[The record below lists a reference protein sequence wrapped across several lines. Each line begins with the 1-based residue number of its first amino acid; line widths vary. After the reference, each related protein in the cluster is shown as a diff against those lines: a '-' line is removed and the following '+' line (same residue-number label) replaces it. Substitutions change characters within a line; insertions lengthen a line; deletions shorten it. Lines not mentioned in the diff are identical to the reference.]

1 MRYDVMIIGGGP
13 GGYTAA
19 NKAAKNGLKT
29 ALFEKSEVGGT
40 CLNRGCIPMKSLI
53 ESARIYKSHLE
64 SELFGIKYENVSFD
78 YESVNSR
85 RNTVVKT
92 LREGVE
98 KSLKANKVDLIKGEA
113 KLISENCV
121 ECNGETYEADNIVI
135 ASGSIVSKPPIE
147 GIELAISSDE
157 VLESEYQ
164 LPESLVI
171 IGGGVIGVEIASA
184 LSTFGTKVSV
194 IEMADNLIPT
204 MDKDIGQRLAMFFK
218 KRGIEV
224 FCSASVKAIKEDGD
238 NKTVL
243 YTNKNNE
250 EVSISAKEVLIATGR
265 KANIANLVKEGVD
278 LNIDRGI
285 IADNNGRTN
294 IDNIYVIG
302 DAMAGNIQLAHVAEA
317 QGENV
322 VDLIL
327 NKPQTNDMSV
337 IPSGIYTDP
346 EIASVGL
353 REEDLKKQNKEYSIK
368 KYLTGAN
375 GKCLIENSES
385 GFVKLLVCDE
395 VIVGGQIICPHATEL
410 IGELAIAVE
419 KKMTLNEF
427 AKVVHPHPTISE
439 MMWGASKE

>member
-98 KSLKANKVDLIKGEA
+98 KSLKAKKVDLIKGEA
-113 KLISENCV
+113 KLVSENCV
-121 ECNGETYEADNIVI
+121 ECNDETYEADNIVI

-157 VLESEYQ
+157 VLETEYQ

-184 LSTFGTKVSV
+184 LSTFGTKVSI

-278 LNIDRGI
+278 LKIDRGI
-285 IADNNGRTN
+285 IADNNGKTN

-322 VDLIL
+322 IDLIL
-327 NKPQTNDMSV
+327 NKPQTNDVSV

-353 REEDLKKQNKEYSIK
+353 REEDLKNQNKEYSIK

>member
-113 KLISENCV
+113 KLVSENCV
-121 ECNGETYEADNIVI
+121 ECNGEAYEADNIVI

-157 VLESEYQ
+157 VLETEYQ

-278 LNIDRGI
+278 LKIDRGI

-322 VDLIL
+322 IDLIL

>member
-157 VLESEYQ
+157 VLETEYQ

-238 NKTVL
+238 NKTVV

-322 VDLIL
+322 IDLIL
-327 NKPQTNDMSV
+327 IKPQTNDMSV

-353 REEDLKKQNKEYSIK
+353 REEDLKNQNKEYSIK